1 MCYTSARDLA
11 LKAIFNNNLY
21 TQTNGVM
28 VNPENP
34 ENPDSNLAAARIIS
48 TQEHNPTIL
57 VKSPTLLYRGFLLRY
72 QSHKNK

>member
-1 MCYTSARDLA
+1 
-11 LKAIFNNNLY
+11 
-21 TQTNGVM
+21 M

>member
-21 TQTNGVM
+21 TQTNDVM

-34 ENPDSNLAAARIIS
+34 DSNMAAARIIS